1 MMLKLLYSEYK
12 MFMNYIVLS
21 SLWVTFCDCRLQS
34 VHISHLKYIYI
45 FCRDNRYSPADR
57 KVVCGLTI
65 TKLA

>member
-1 MMLKLLYSEYK
+1 